1 MLPELAVGIVLVL
14 TGILSL
20 VSYRWGASDT
30 KKKLLSEKYF
40 FGEKKYQEGYAQ
52 ALQDLEMPEL
62 TLDEANA
69 IAIANL
75 PQPDDEPPKKKTRV
89 VKKFKKG
96 KK

>member
-75 PQPDDEPPKKKTRV
+75 PQPEPPKKTKV